1 MCYSMPAMFET
12 LVAIAAL
19 GGAVVASLAGFGIGS
34 LLTPLLAARYGMKLA
49 VAMVAIPHV
58 AGTALRFWFLRRAL
72 DRHVLLTFGVTSA
85 LGGLTGAILHSWIG
99 GRVLA
104 YILAALL
111 IFAGITGLL
120 GINLKF
126 GRAGAWIAGAL
137 SGLLGGLVGNQGGI
151 RAGAMLGFDVPKE
164 SFVATATAVGLLI
177 DGARVPVYLYT
188 EGAHLEQVWGTI
200 ALATVAVLFGTL
212 IGRLILG
219 RIPDEKFKRIVSVL
233 ILLLGISMLF
243 VA

>member
-1 MCYSMPAMFET
+1 MFET
-12 LVAIAAL
+12 LVAIAAFA
-19 GGAVVASLAGFGIGS
+19 GAIVASLAGFGVGS
-34 LLTPLLAARYGMKLA
+34 IMTPVLAMRYGMHLA

-58 AGTALRFWFLRRAL
+58 IGTALRFWFLRKSL
-72 DRHVLLTFGVTSA
+72 DRRVLLTFGVTSA
-85 LGGLTGAILHSWIG
+85 LGGLTGAVLHSWIG

-120 GINLKF
+120 GIQLRF
-126 GRAGAWIAGAL
+126 GRGGAWIAGAL

-164 SFVATATAVGLLI
+164 AFVATATAVALLI

-188 EGAHLEQVWGTI
+188 EGAALMNVWRII
-200 ALATVAVLFGTL
+200 AVATVAVILGT
-212 IGRLILG
+212 IAGRAILG
-219 RIPDEKFKRIVSVL
+219 RIPEATFKRVVSGL

-243 VA
+243 VT

>member
-1 MCYSMPAMFET
+1 MFET
-12 LVAIAAL
+12 LVAIAAFA
-19 GGAVVASLAGFGIGS
+19 GAIVASLAGFGVGS
-34 LLTPLLAARYGMKLA
+34 IMTPVLAMRYGMHLA

-58 AGTALRFWFLRRAL
+58 IGTALRFWFLRKSL
-72 DRHVLLTFGVTSA
+72 DRSVLLTFGVTSA
-85 LGGLTGAILHSWIG
+85 LGGLTGAVLHSWIG

-111 IFAGITGLL
+111 IFAGLTGLL
-120 GINLKF
+120 GIQLRF
-126 GRAGAWIAGAL
+126 GRGGAWVAGAL

-164 SFVATATAVGLLI
+164 AFVATATAVALLI

-188 EGAHLEQVWGTI
+188 EGAALLNVWRII
-200 ALATVAVLFGTL
+200 AVATVAVIIGT
-212 IGRLILG
+212 IAGRAILG
-219 RIPDEKFKRIVSVL
+219 RIPEATFKRVVSGL

-243 VA
+243 VT

>member
-1 MCYSMPAMFET
+1 MFET
-12 LVAIAAL
+12 LVAVSAFA
-19 GGAVVASLAGFGIGS
+19 GAIVASLAGFGVGS
-34 LLTPLLAARYGMKLA
+34 IMTPVLAARYGMHLA

-58 AGTALRFWFLRRAL
+58 IGTALRFWFLRKSL
-72 DRHVLLTFGVTSA
+72 DRRVLLTFGVTSA
-85 LGGLTGAILHSWIG
+85 LGGLTGAVLHSWIG

-104 YILAALL
+104 YILTALL

-120 GINLKF
+120 GIQLRF
-126 GRAGAWIAGAL
+126 GRGGAWIAGAL

-164 SFVATATAVGLLI
+164 AFVATATAVALLI

-188 EGAHLEQVWGTI
+188 EGNALLNVWRII
-200 ALATVAVLFGTL
+200 AVATVAVIIGT
-212 IGRLILG
+212 IAGRAILG
-219 RIPDEKFKRIVSVL
+219 RIPEATFKRVVSGL

-243 VA
+243 VS